1 MKKDYSKV
9 PTSKK
14 IINNTGSDIM
24 LDLRDSLQI
33 SAVIKN
39 GESLNIT
46 VKTSEGLAIL
56 NQKIKE
62 LNLESEET
70 TAKVEIKSSE
80 ELIDALKNAEDNTVI
95 SLTSNISANNDIT
108 LDKNI
113 TLDLSGNNLEMGAN
127 VLNITGDVVLTGE
140 GKINSDNANA
150 AIQVSNSKL
159 TIDGANI
166 ESTKLYGIS
175 ITNKG
180 EIVVNSGSITSK
192 DSCISTN
199 NTGCDYAN
207 ITINGGTLNS
217 ASDGVIYLP
226 SPGKIIVNDGE
237 LNGGIS
243 ARMGDIT
250 INGGTIN
257 SISSNND
264 LIEDYYNFNG
274 NVWLGDAIACMA
286 GTYTSRSKE
295 YTNNLNITVNGGTI
309 NGLCSGCSA
318 ITIYNLGKVE
328 QNISVTINEA
338 AKLTVADETQLVYK
352 VVNAKD
358 IIPESK
364 SDYAKYTKYT
374 NTVIE
379 SV

>member
-1 MKKDYSKV
+1 MKKDYSNI
-9 PTSKK
+9 PTTKT
-14 IINNTGSDIM
+14 IVNNSGNDIVIE
-24 LDLRDSLQI
+24 LRDVLQ
-33 SAVIKN
+33 APATIKN
-39 GESLNIT
+39 GESLT
-46 VKTSEGLAIL
+46 VCVKTSEGLAML
-56 NQKIKE
+56 EQKLIE
-62 LNLESEET
+62 LNLESAE
-70 TAKVEIKSSE
+70 VIPIEIQSTE
-80 ELIDALKNAEDNTVI
+80 ELVSALETAEDGATI
-95 SLTSNISANNDIT
+95 KLTSNIVANDNIT
-108 LDKNI
+108 LNKNI
-113 TLDLSGNNLEMGAN
+113 TLDLSGNNLEIGTN
-127 VLNITGDVVLTGE
+127 VLNITGDVVLSGK
-140 GKINSDNANA
+140 GKINSDNENA
-150 AIQVSNSKL
+150 AIQVSNGKL
-159 TIDGANI
+159 IIDGADI

-175 ITNKG
+175 VTDKS

-199 NTGCDYAN
+199 NTSCDYAN
-207 ITINGGTLNS
+207 IRINGGTLNS
-217 ASDGVIYLP
+217 NSDCAIYLP
-226 SPGKIIVNDGE
+226 SPGRIIINDGE

-243 ARMGDIT
+243 ARMGDVI

-264 LIEDYYNFNG
+264 LIEEYYNFSG

-295 YTNNLNITVNGGTI
+295 YTNDLSIAINGGTI

-338 AKLTVADETQLVYK
+338 AKLTVADETQPVYK
-352 VVNAKD
+352 VVDAKD